1 MKGLLAIR
9 KNKVLNIIFKTI
21 YYIFIVFLI
30 AFVLVVCLQRF
41 SNDRISFFK
50 YRMFTVI
57 SGSMEPK
64 YKVGD
69 VLIAKEVEPSKIKV
83 GDTISYL
90 GMSGDFA
97 GKVITHQVVGINQN
111 QDGKYIFSAKGLKNL
126 VVDPSI
132 SEDQLYGVVIY
143 RCPIL
148 SFLYKIIST
157 NLGFY
162 LFIIIPL
169 MYIIGYEIIN
179 VLLKKEEKRRMGF

>member
-41 SNDRISFFK
+41 SNNRISFFK

-64 YKVGD
+64 Y
-69 VLIAKEVEPSKIKV
+69 KV

-148 SFLYKIIST
+148 SFFYKIIST

>member
-41 SNDRISFFK
+41 SNNRISFFK

-111 QDGKYIFSAKGLKNL
+111 QDGKYIFSAKGLK
-126 VVDPSI
+126 I
-132 SEDQLYGVVIY
+132 
-143 RCPIL
+143 
-148 SFLYKIIST
+148 
-157 NLGFY
+157 
-162 LFIIIPL
+162 
-169 MYIIGYEIIN
+169 
-179 VLLKKEEKRRMGF
+179 